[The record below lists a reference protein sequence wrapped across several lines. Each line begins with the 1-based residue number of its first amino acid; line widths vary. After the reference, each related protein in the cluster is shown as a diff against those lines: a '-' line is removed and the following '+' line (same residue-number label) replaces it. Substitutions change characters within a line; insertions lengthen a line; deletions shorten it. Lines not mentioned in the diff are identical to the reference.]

1 MIISLITSALN
12 EDSAANDVTA
22 ALIPSKNS
30 QGIAEVSTR
39 QNGVFSGTA
48 VLTGF
53 QEIFQKELLIEPL
66 VTEGAA
72 LEAGQKIARITGP
85 AKTLLSVER
94 TLLNFLGHLCGVAT
108 LTRAYV
114 KEVGSSK
121 TRILATRKTL
131 PGLRELQLAAVVAG
145 GGLIHRRSLSDGILI
160 KDNHQ
165 FLGTVEELVTKAHE
179 VRSPLHGIEVEVQDI
194 TTLEKVIALK
204 PDLIMLD
211 NLELPKLIKA
221 VTQIRTLA
229 PNIRIE
235 VSGGIQP
242 SQIKDIAALNV
253 DYISIG
259 KITHSVTNLDLT
271 LDTEWKQK

>member
-12 EDSAANDVTA
+12 EDNAANDVTA
-22 ALIPSKNS
+22 ALIPVKNC
-30 QGIAEVSTR
+30 QGVAEVSTR
-39 QNGVFSGTA
+39 QNGVFSGSA
-48 VLTGF
+48 ILYGF
-53 QEIFQKELLIEPL
+53 QEIFAKDLVIEPL
-66 VTEGAA
+66 VAEGAV
-72 LEAGQKIARITGP
+72 LEAGQKIARMTGP

-114 KEVGSSK
+114 KEVGSSR

-165 FLGTVEELVTKAHE
+165 FLGTAEELVMRAHE
-179 VRSPLHGIEVEVQDI
+179 IRSPLHGIEVEVQDI
-194 TTLEKVIALK
+194 TTLEKIIALR
-204 PDLIMLD
+204 PDVIMLD
-211 NLELPKLIKA
+211 NMELPKLIKA

-229 PNIRIE
+229 PHIRIE
-235 VSGGIQP
+235 VSGGIQV

-259 KITHSVTNLDLT
+259 KITHSVANLDLT
-271 LDTEWKQK
+271 LDTEWKLK